1 MSRDG
6 FLLPLALL
14 LLRALTPVGRVE
26 AMLRLNRLVD
36 LDLAAE
42 DEKLG
47 GWGPAGNTEVA
58 RESVSSYH
66 TISGRG
72 QR

>member
-1 MSRDG
+1 MRDRL
-6 FLLPLALL
+6 LLPLALL
-14 LLRALTPVGRVE
+14 LLRALTPVGRVD

-42 DEKLG
+42 DAKTG
-47 GWGPAGNTEVA
+47 GCGAAGETEVCGA
-58 RESVSSYH
+58 VSSYS

>member
-36 LDLAAE
+36 MDLEAE
-42 DEKLG
+42 GEKTG
-47 GWGPAGNTEVA
+47 GWGPAGETEVSGA
-58 RESVSSYH
+58 ESSYH
-66 TISGRG
+66 AV
-72 QR
+72 

>member
-14 LLRALTPVGRVE
+14 LLRALTPVGRVD
-26 AMLRLNRLVD
+26 ALLKLNRLVD
-36 LDLAAE
+36 MDLAAE
-42 DEKLG
+42 TEKTG
-47 GWGPAGNTEVA
+47 GWGAAGKTGVTSEP
-58 RESVSSYH
+58 VSSYN
-66 TISGRG
+66 TTSGRG

>member
-1 MSRDG
+1 MKDR
-6 FLLPLALL
+6 LLLSLALL
-14 LLRALTPVGRVE
+14 LLRALTPVGRVD
-26 AMLRLNRLVD
+26 ALLMLNRLVD

-42 DEKLG
+42 DQKTG
-47 GWGPAGNTEVA
+47 GWGPAGETEDA

-66 TISGRG
+66 TTSGRG